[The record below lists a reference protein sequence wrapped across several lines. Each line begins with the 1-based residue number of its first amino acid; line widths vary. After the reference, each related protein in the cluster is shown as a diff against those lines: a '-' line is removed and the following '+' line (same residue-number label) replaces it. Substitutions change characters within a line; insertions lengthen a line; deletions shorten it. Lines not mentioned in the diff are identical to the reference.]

1 MVKAFIRI
9 PFIDNLILG
18 MTLFLCVVIFSEM
31 ALPNNID
38 VDEKTGNRNLI
49 GEIYYII
56 NYFLLSFFVVEIF
69 LKVFADGLGFVS
81 EYINVFDS
89 IVVLVSFGFQVTD
102 IKVSFVGLLR
112 ILRLIKVITEMKKT
126 ADKNRAKKEHI
137 KK

>member
-1 MVKAFIRI
+1 
-9 PFIDNLILG
+9 

-31 ALPNNID
+31 AMTKNFDID
-38 VDEKTGNRNLI
+38 EETGEFTPL
-49 GEIYYII
+49 GAIYYVI

-69 LKVFADGLGFVS
+69 LKLFADGIAFVS

-89 IVVLVSFGFQVTD
+89 IVVIISFIFQVIN

-126 ADKNRAKKEHI
+126 ADKSRAKKEHI
-137 KK
+137 KKQKKQDENKDPDTQE